1 MKRLNVGLIG
11 SGFMGRS
18 HALAWRMAPAVF
30 GLPVAPRLEMVG
42 DVDEKRAAAAARTF
56 GAERWTADWQE
67 LIADRNVDLVDI
79 TTPNMLH
86 KPMALAAIAA
96 GKPVYCEKPLAPS
109 SADARAMAEA
119 AERAKVPT
127 FVGFNYVRNPMA
139 RMARQMVEAGE
150 IGEVWAFRG
159 IHAEDYMSDPAEP
172 WTWRLDPE
180 GGAGAVADLGSH
192 IIAMARHVVG
202 RSPGSWDRCGP

>member
-30 GLPVAPRLEMVG
+30 ELPVAPRLEMVG

-96 GKPVYCEKPLAPS
+96 GKPV
-109 SADARAMAEA
+109 
-119 AERAKVPT
+119 
-127 FVGFNYVRNPMA
+127 
-139 RMARQMVEAGE
+139 
-150 IGEVWAFRG
+150 
-159 IHAEDYMSDPAEP
+159 
-172 WTWRLDPE
+172 
-180 GGAGAVADLGSH
+180 
-192 IIAMARHVVG
+192 
-202 RSPGSWDRCGP
+202 